1 MDLNWLEWKFW
12 NFEFVVVGVLFVE
25 SWVGRGFIFLFIIFW
40 YKVFRLKGFIV
51 KGRVLVNM
59 AYMFI
64 FLKREIRKYEDKV
77 FWEGKIKRV
86 RVWRIF
92 SFVIFL
98 LILWGFFY
106 SYFFRIFSNILSK
119 SERCGWKYI
128 CENLEIRGV

>member
-1 MDLNWLEWKFW
+1 M
-12 NFEFVVVGVLFVE
+12 VGVLFVE

-98 LILWGFFY
+98 LILRGFFY

-119 SERCGWKYI
+119 SER
-128 CENLEIRGV
+128 RG